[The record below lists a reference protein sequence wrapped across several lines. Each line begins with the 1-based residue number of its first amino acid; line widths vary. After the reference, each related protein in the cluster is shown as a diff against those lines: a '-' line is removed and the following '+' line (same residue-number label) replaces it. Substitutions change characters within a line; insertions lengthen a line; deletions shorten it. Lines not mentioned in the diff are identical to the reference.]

1 MESISQM
8 FDNIAAL
15 KFQKGPNN
23 EMLAMG
29 MVSAEKEE
37 MNFHAAVAADG
48 RVEDWMT
55 SVLGEMRKTNRLIT
69 KEAIFYY
76 SHKKS
81 RLDLK

>member
-1 MESISQM
+1 M
-8 FDNIAAL
+8 FDNISAL
-15 KFQKGPNN
+15 KFQKGPTN

-37 MNFHAAVAADG
+37 MDFHNNVTADG

-55 SVLGEMRKTNRLIT
+55 SVLAEMRSANRLIT

-81 RLDLK
+81 RFADYN